1 MVEVEFNYQR
11 NKTIIQ
17 GNLNDSIKDIIT
29 KYTNQENLDINN
41 IYFISNEKAINN
53 EDRLENIMSES
64 DKINKK
70 KIILAYSI
78 NSIINNENT
87 YIKISNDVICPKC
100 KEICK
105 YEINDY
111 KIKLSHCING
121 HITDN
126 IKLDEFKSKQIID
139 ISQIKCDKCKDKNKS
154 NTFNNEFYICFIC
167 KMNLCPLCKSNHD
180 ETHTIIYYDNK
191 NYICHKH
198 NEIYIEYCEDCK
210 IDICLLCAS
219 EHKNHKMILYQY
231 KLIDI
236 KNLRNKLDEL
246 MTK

>member
-78 NSIINNENT
+78 
-87 YIKISNDVICPKC
+87 Y
-100 KEICK
+100 
-105 YEINDY
+105 
-111 KIKLSHCING
+111 
-121 HITDN
+121 
-126 IKLDEFKSKQIID
+126 
-139 ISQIKCDKCKDKNKS
+139 
-154 NTFNNEFYICFIC
+154 
-167 KMNLCPLCKSNHD
+167 
-180 ETHTIIYYDNK
+180 
-191 NYICHKH
+191 
-198 NEIYIEYCEDCK
+198 
-210 IDICLLCAS
+210 
-219 EHKNHKMILYQY
+219 
-231 KLIDI
+231 
-236 KNLRNKLDEL
+236 
-246 MTK
+246 

>member
-78 NSIINNENT
+78 NSIINNENA

-105 YEINDY
+105 Y
-111 KIKLSHCING
+111 
-121 HITDN
+121 
-126 IKLDEFKSKQIID
+126 
-139 ISQIKCDKCKDKNKS
+139 
-154 NTFNNEFYICFIC
+154 
-167 KMNLCPLCKSNHD
+167 
-180 ETHTIIYYDNK
+180 
-191 NYICHKH
+191 
-198 NEIYIEYCEDCK
+198 
-210 IDICLLCAS
+210 
-219 EHKNHKMILYQY
+219 
-231 KLIDI
+231 
-236 KNLRNKLDEL
+236 
-246 MTK
+246 